1 MEARLV
7 PMALFKSC
15 RHTYTAILHQKISA
29 LFTRFMLPLKTYLV
43 EDSPLIRE
51 GLIAMLEDLAQVEVV
66 GTAEDEQSAVQWL
79 THPDNHADLIIVDI
93 FLKVGS
99 GLGVL
104 RNARDATKNS
114 KTVVLTNYATDDMK
128 LKCLELGADQVF
140 DKSNDIDALISY
152 CSRMNEAEKITTRPA
167 LL

>member
-1 MEARLV
+1 M
-7 PMALFKSC
+7 P
-15 RHTYTAILHQKISA
+15 
-29 LFTRFMLPLKTYLV
+29 PLKTYLI

-51 GLIAMLEDLAQVEVV
+51 SLIAMLVDLAQVEMV
-66 GTAEDEQSAVQWL
+66 GTAEDETAAVQWL
-79 THPDNHADLIIVDI
+79 TDPQNHADLIIVDI

-104 RNARDATKNS
+104 RNARASTRHS
-114 KTVVLTNYATDDMK
+114 KTVVLTNYATDEMK

-140 DKSNDIDALISY
+140 DKSNDIDALIAY
-152 CSRMNEAEKITTRPA
+152 CSRLNGNESISSSPA

>member
-1 MEARLV
+1 M
-7 PMALFKSC
+7 P
-15 RHTYTAILHQKISA
+15 
-29 LFTRFMLPLKTYLV
+29 PLKTYLV

-51 GLIAMLEDLAQVEVV
+51 SLIAMLEDLAQVEVV
-66 GTAEDEQSAVQWL
+66 GTAEDESTAVQWL
-79 THPDNHADLIIVDI
+79 TNPENYADLVIVDI

-104 RNARDATKNS
+104 RNARAATINS

-128 LKCLELGADQVF
+128 HKCLELGADQVF
-140 DKSNDIDALISY
+140 DKSNDIDALITY
-152 CSRMNEAEKITTRPA
+152 CSRMNDGEKITTRPA

>member
-1 MEARLV
+1 MPA
-7 PMALFKSC
+7 
-15 RHTYTAILHQKISA
+15 
-29 LFTRFMLPLKTYLV
+29 LKTYLV

-51 GLIAMLEDLAQVEVV
+51 SLIAMLVDLAQVEVV
-66 GTAEDEQSAVQWL
+66 GTAEDESAAVKWL
-79 THPDNHADLIIVDI
+79 TDPENHADWVIVDI

-104 RNARDATKNS
+104 RNARAATRMS

-128 LKCLELGADQVF
+128 QKCLELGADQVF
-140 DKSNDIDALISY
+140 DKSNDIDALIAY
-152 CSRMNEAEKITTRPA
+152 CASMSDTEKIPSRPA

>member
-1 MEARLV
+1 M
-7 PMALFKSC
+7 P
-15 RHTYTAILHQKISA
+15 
-29 LFTRFMLPLKTYLV
+29 PLKTFLV

-51 GLIAMLEDLAQVEVV
+51 SLIAMLEDIAQVEVV
-66 GTAEDEQSAVQWL
+66 GTAEDESSAVIWL
-79 THPDNHADLIIVDI
+79 NNPENHADLVIVDI

-104 RNARDATKNS
+104 RNARAATRNS

-128 LKCLELGADQVF
+128 QKCLELGADQVF
-140 DKSNDIDALISY
+140 DKSNDIDALIAY
-152 CSRMNEAEKITTRPA
+152 CASMSDTEKIPSRPA

>member
-1 MEARLV
+1 M
-7 PMALFKSC
+7 PS
-15 RHTYTAILHQKISA
+15 
-29 LFTRFMLPLKTYLV
+29 LKTYLV

-51 GLIAMLEDLAQVEVV
+51 SLIAMLEDLAQVEVV
-66 GTAEDEQSAVQWL
+66 GTAEDEAGAVLWL
-79 THPDNHADLIIVDI
+79 TNPANHADLVIVDI

-104 RNARDATKNS
+104 RNARSAIKNS

-128 LKCLELGADQVF
+128 IKCLELGADQVF

-152 CSRMNEAEKITTRPA
+152 CSRMNEGDKTTSRPA

>member
-1 MEARLV
+1 M
-7 PMALFKSC
+7 P
-15 RHTYTAILHQKISA
+15 
-29 LFTRFMLPLKTYLV
+29 PLKTYLV

-51 GLIAMLEDLAQVEVV
+51 SLIAMLEDLAQVEVV
-66 GTAEDEQSAVQWL
+66 GTAEDESTAVQWL
-79 THPDNHADLIIVDI
+79 TNPENYADLVIVDI

-104 RNARDATKNS
+104 RNARAATINS

-128 LKCLELGADQVF
+128 NKCLELGADQVF
-140 DKSNDIDALISY
+140 DKSNDIDALITY
-152 CSRMNEAEKITTRPA
+152 CSRMISGEKITTRPA

>member
-1 MEARLV
+1 MQARLL
-7 PMALFKSC
+7 PMVLCMCC
-15 RHTYTAILHQKISA
+15 RHTYTVIPCHKRAVLLK
-29 LFTRFMLPLKTYLV
+29 LMPPLKTFLV

-51 GLIAMLEDLAQVEVV
+51 SLIAMLEDLAQVEVV
-66 GTAEDEQSAVQWL
+66 GTAEDEAAAVQWL
-79 THPDNHADLIIVDI
+79 TDPANYADLVIVDI

-104 RNARDATKNS
+104 RNARAATRNS

-128 LKCLELGADQVF
+128 NKCLELGADQVF
-140 DKSNDIDALISY
+140 DKSNDIDALITY
-152 CSRMNEAEKITTRPA
+152 CSRMISGEKITTRPA

>member
-1 MEARLV
+1 M
-7 PMALFKSC
+7 PS
-15 RHTYTAILHQKISA
+15 
-29 LFTRFMLPLKTYLV
+29 LKTFLV

-51 GLIAMLEDLAQVEVV
+51 SLIAMLEDLAHIEVV
-66 GTAEDEQSAVQWL
+66 GTAEDEWSAVQWL
-79 THPDNHADLIIVDI
+79 TDPANHADLVIVDI

-104 RNARDATKNS
+104 RNAGVANRKSN
-114 KTVVLTNYATDDMK
+114 TVVLTNYATADMK
-128 LKCLELGADQVF
+128 IKCLELGADRVF

-152 CSRMNEAEKITTRPA
+152 CSRLNGGGKTTTRPA

>member
-1 MEARLV
+1 MPL
-7 PMALFKSC
+7 
-15 RHTYTAILHQKISA
+15 
-29 LFTRFMLPLKTYLV
+29 LKTYLV

-51 GLIAMLEDLAQVEVV
+51 SLIAMLEDLAQVEVV
-66 GTAEDEQSAVQWL
+66 GTAEDESAAVQWL
-79 THPDNHADLIIVDI
+79 TNPENHADLVIVDI

-104 RNARDATKNS
+104 RNARAATTNS

-152 CSRMNEAEKITTRPA
+152 CSRMNEGEKITTRPA

>member
-1 MEARLV
+1 MLCYTNGTLV
-7 PMALFKSC
+7 N
-15 RHTYTAILHQKISA
+15 
-29 LFTRFMLPLKTYLV
+29 RFMPPLKTYLV

-51 GLIAMLEDLAQVEVV
+51 SLIAMLEDLAHVEVV
-66 GTAEDEQSAVQWL
+66 GTAEDEWSAVQWL
-79 THPDNHADLIIVDI
+79 TDPANHADLVIVDI

-104 RNARDATKNS
+104 RNTIASKN
-114 KTVVLTNYATDDMK
+114 KANTVVLTNYATEDMK

-152 CSRMNEAEKITTRPA
+152 CSSLNGEGKTSTRPA

>member
-1 MEARLV
+1 M
-7 PMALFKSC
+7 P
-15 RHTYTAILHQKISA
+15 
-29 LFTRFMLPLKTYLV
+29 PLKTFLV

-51 GLIAMLEDLAQVEVV
+51 SLIAMLEDIAQVEVV
-66 GTAEDEQSAVQWL
+66 GTAEDESSAVIWL
-79 THPDNHADLIIVDI
+79 NNPENHADLVIVDI

-104 RNARDATKNS
+104 RNARAATRNS

-128 LKCLELGADQVF
+128 RKCLELGADMVF
-140 DKSNDIDALISY
+140 DKSNDIDALINY
-152 CSRMNEAEKITTRPA
+152 CSDMTDAEKITTRPA

>member
-1 MEARLV
+1 M
-7 PMALFKSC
+7 P
-15 RHTYTAILHQKISA
+15 
-29 LFTRFMLPLKTYLV
+29 PLKTFLV

-51 GLIAMLEDLAQVEVV
+51 SLIAMLEDLAQVEVV
-66 GTAEDEQSAVQWL
+66 GTAEDESSAVLWL
-79 THPDNHADLIIVDI
+79 TDPHNHADLVIVDI

-104 RNARDATKNS
+104 RNARAATKNS

-128 LKCLELGADQVF
+128 RKCLELGADEVF

-152 CSRMNEAEKITTRPA
+152 CSRMTGGEKISSRPA

>member
-1 MEARLV
+1 M
-7 PMALFKSC
+7 P
-15 RHTYTAILHQKISA
+15 
-29 LFTRFMLPLKTYLV
+29 PLKTYLV

-51 GLIAMLEDLAQVEVV
+51 SLIAMLEDLAEVEVV
-66 GTAEDEQSAVQWL
+66 GTAEDESGAVKWL
-79 THPDNHADLIIVDI
+79 NDPGNRADLVIVDI

-104 RNARDATKNS
+104 RNARIATRNS

-140 DKSNDIDALISY
+140 DKSNDIDALITY
-152 CSRMNEAEKITTRPA
+152 CSSLSDGESTSSRPA

>member
-1 MEARLV
+1 M
-7 PMALFKSC
+7 P
-15 RHTYTAILHQKISA
+15 
-29 LFTRFMLPLKTYLV
+29 PLKTFLV

-51 GLIAMLEDLAQVEVV
+51 SLIAMLEDIAQVEVV
-66 GTAEDEQSAVQWL
+66 GTAEDESSAVIWL
-79 THPDNHADLIIVDI
+79 NNPENHADLVIVDI

-104 RNARDATKNS
+104 RNARAATRNS

-128 LKCLELGADQVF
+128 RKCLELGADMVF
-140 DKSNDIDALISY
+140 DKSNDIDALINY
-152 CSRMNEAEKITTRPA
+152 CSDMTDGEKVTSRPA

>member
-1 MEARLV
+1 M
-7 PMALFKSC
+7 P
-15 RHTYTAILHQKISA
+15 
-29 LFTRFMLPLKTYLV
+29 PLKTYLV

-51 GLIAMLEDLAQVEVV
+51 SLIAMLVDLAQVEVV
-66 GTAEDEQSAVQWL
+66 GTAEDESAAVKWL
-79 THPDNHADLIIVDI
+79 TNPENHADLVIVDI

-104 RNARDATKNS
+104 RNARAATRNS

-128 LKCLELGADQVF
+128 QKCLELGADQVF
-140 DKSNDIDALISY
+140 DKSNDIDALIAY
-152 CSRMNEAEKITTRPA
+152 CAGMSDEEKIPSRPA

>member
-1 MEARLV
+1 ML
-7 PMALFKSC
+7 C
-15 RHTYTAILHQKISA
+15 YTIGTSINC
-29 LFTRFMLPLKTYLV
+29 FMPLLKTYLV

-51 GLIAMLEDLAQVEVV
+51 SLIAMLEDLAQVEVV
-66 GTAEDEQSAVQWL
+66 GTAEDEWSAVQWL
-79 THPDNHADLIIVDI
+79 TNPDNHADLVIVDI

-104 RNARDATKNS
+104 RNTIGSTRHSN
-114 KTVVLTNYATDDMK
+114 TVVLTNYATEDMK

-140 DKSNDIDALISY
+140 DKSNDIDALITY
-152 CSRMNEAEKITTRPA
+152 CSRLHGDRKSTTRPA

>member
-1 MEARLV
+1 M
-7 PMALFKSC
+7 P
-15 RHTYTAILHQKISA
+15 
-29 LFTRFMLPLKTYLV
+29 PLKTYLV

-51 GLIAMLEDLAQVEVV
+51 SLIAMLEDLAEVEVV
-66 GTAEDEQSAVQWL
+66 GTAEDESGAVKWL
-79 THPDNHADLIIVDI
+79 NDPGNRADLVIVDI

-104 RNARDATKNS
+104 RNARMATRHS

-140 DKSNDIDALISY
+140 DKSNDIDALITY
-152 CSRMNEAEKITTRPA
+152 CSSLSDGESTSSRPA

>member
-1 MEARLV
+1 M
-7 PMALFKSC
+7 PS
-15 RHTYTAILHQKISA
+15 
-29 LFTRFMLPLKTYLV
+29 LKTFLV

-51 GLIAMLEDLAQVEVV
+51 SLIAMLEDLAHVEVV
-66 GTAEDEQSAVQWL
+66 GTAEDEWSAVQWL
-79 THPDNHADLIIVDI
+79 TDPANHADLVIVDI

-104 RNARDATKNS
+104 RNAGVANRKSN
-114 KTVVLTNYATDDMK
+114 TVVLTNYATADMK
-128 LKCLELGADQVF
+128 IKCLELGADRVF

-152 CSRMNEAEKITTRPA
+152 CSRLNGGEKTTTRPA